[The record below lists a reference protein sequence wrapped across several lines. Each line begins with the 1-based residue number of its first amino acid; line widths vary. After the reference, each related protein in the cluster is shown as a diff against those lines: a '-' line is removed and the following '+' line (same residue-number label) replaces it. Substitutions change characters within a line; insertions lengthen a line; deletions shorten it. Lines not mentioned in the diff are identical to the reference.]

1 MEKYICPNCGY
12 VHEGAECPE
21 CGIFV
26 NDDGEKSYRNS
37 SNYSPSA
44 FLPDGRSNITISPEY
59 DPQKDGAEYVFELV
73 EDLLQLEYQNLLID
87 LGWYPDTDINGKYQ
101 LCLVDMTEE
110 RPFDTPLDVF
120 ESNSKQLILE
130 KLEYWTSA
138 GHYGKYLFVENFF

>member
-1 MEKYICPNCGY
+1 MKQYICPNCGY

-21 CGIFV
+21 CGVFV
-26 NDDGEKSYRNS
+26 NDDGEKILWKQFKLQPLRIPAGWTVKYNHFS
-37 SNYSPSA
+37 
-44 FLPDGRSNITISPEY
+44 EY

-87 LGWYPDTDINGKYQ
+87 LGWYPDMDINGKYQ
-101 LCLVDMTEE
+101 LFLVDMTEE

-120 ESNSKQLILE
+120 ESDSKQLILE